1 MKLFNAFGK
10 TENRAHTLN
19 TKNWIK
25 LKKKKKKRIPFTKPT
40 IHFSKDTSKIIYP
53 IFHCKHIIR
62 HIISKL
68 STQ

>member
-25 LKKKKKKRIPFTKPT
+25 LKKKKKKEHLSPNPQYIFQK
-40 IHFSKDTSKIIYP
+40 IHQK
-53 IFHCKHIIR
+53 
-62 HIISKL
+62 
-68 STQ
+68 

>member
-25 LKKKKKKRIPFTKPT
+25 LKKKKKKMNTFHQTHNTFFKRYIKNNLPY
-40 IHFSKDTSKIIYP
+40 FS
-53 IFHCKHIIR
+53 
-62 HIISKL
+62 L
-68 STQ
+68 